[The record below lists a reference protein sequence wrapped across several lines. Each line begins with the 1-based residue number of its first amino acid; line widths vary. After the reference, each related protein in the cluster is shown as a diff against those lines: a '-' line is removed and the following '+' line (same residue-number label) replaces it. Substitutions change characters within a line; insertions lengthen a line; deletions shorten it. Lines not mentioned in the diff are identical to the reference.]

1 MRDRLQ
7 SVPHAASEL
16 TDGPPPA
23 PRLASVSIGTLV
35 VTPVRAAL
43 SAAILGGAVAEGLP
57 RAGVLLA
64 IGVGAVL
71 LVFGGAS
78 SRRVRS
84 LDAFPPPPAD
94 ARFCRWWESGLRAA
108 LPSTVGLAVLGAIA
122 LAFSRGLA
130 GVCGGLLGGM
140 AILGLASAILLLAE
154 ERRTSRCLYVDW
166 GILQPRRYTRP
177 G

>member
-1 MRDRLQ
+1 M
-7 SVPHAASEL
+7 
-16 TDGPPPA
+16 
-23 PRLASVSIGTLV
+23 
-35 VTPVRAAL
+35 RAAL
-43 SAAILGGAVAEGLP
+43 AAAILGGAVAEGLP

-84 LDAFPPPPAD
+84 LGAFPPPPAG
-94 ARFCRWWESGLRAA
+94 ARFCCWWESGIRAA
-108 LPSTVGLAVLGAIA
+108 LPSTLGLAILGGIA

-140 AILGLASAILLLAE
+140 AILGLASGVLLLAE
-154 ERRTSRCLYVDW
+154 ERREHRSLYVDW
-166 GILQPRRYTRP
+166 GILQPRRYVSGP
-177 G
+177 AV